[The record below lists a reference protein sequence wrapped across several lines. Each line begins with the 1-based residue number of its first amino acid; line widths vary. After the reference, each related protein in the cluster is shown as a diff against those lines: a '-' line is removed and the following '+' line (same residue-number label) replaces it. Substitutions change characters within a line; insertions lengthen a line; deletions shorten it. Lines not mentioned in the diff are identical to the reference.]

1 MSQERFTGTTQ
12 APGSDGSSEQFHSA
26 GPATGAS
33 TPAEDAGVGNSD
45 GVHTPKLYSY
55 VLTTGGMAE
64 DPVGQGTICSKDT
77 STMSDTDIDTDAKA
91 LAVERSNMRF
101 HQMLAK
107 LNSIENIHSFEV
119 TTETV
124 PAATGVPVLSS
135 TFTVTYLRQPVHPD
149 PDNLGIDPG
158 EDTVKQL
165 AAEGINFDDTVATQ
179 MRHVWKPAKT
189 VAVGTNPAVTGA
201 TVMSQIVHREN
212 VTANEFSTVAALF
225 ANMGIAETIINPT
238 HSLP

>member
-55 VLTTGGMAE
+55 VLTTGGMLNIAN
-64 DPVGQGTICSKDT
+64 QGTICSKDT
-77 STMSDTDIDTDAKA
+77 STMTATDINTDDKA

-119 TTETV
+119 TTETL
-124 PAATGVPVLSS
+124 PTDGTGCPTDTS
-135 TFTVTYLRQPVHPD
+135 TFTVTYLRQPVHYTA
-149 PDNLGIDPG
+149 IYTPG
-158 EDTVKQL
+158 ELTVKRL
-165 AAEGINFDDTVATQ
+165 AAEGANFDDTVATQ

-189 VAVGTNPAVTGA
+189 VAVGTNPAVSGA

-212 VTANEFSTVAALF
+212 VTANAFSDVAALY

>member
-55 VLTTGGMAE
+55 VLTTGGMTNTSN
-64 DPVGQGTICSKDT
+64 QGTICSKDT
-77 STMSDTDIDTDAKA
+77 STMTAGNISTDAKA

-124 PAATGVPVLSS
+124 PAATGVPVLES
-135 TFTVTYLRQPVHPD
+135 TFTVTYLRQPVHY
-149 PDNLGIDPG
+149 NAVYTPG
-158 EDTVKQL
+158 ELTVQHL
-165 AAEGINFDDTVATQ
+165 AAEGITFDGTDATQ
-179 MRHVWKPAKT
+179 MRHVWKPAN
-189 VAVGTNPAVTGA
+189 VVEDSGTGGPDGPNTQHIP
-201 TVMSQIVHREN
+201 QIVHREN
-212 VTANEFSTVAALF
+212 VTAVKFATVATLYG
-225 ANMGIAETIINPT
+225 NMTCDETIVNPT
-238 HSLP
+238 NSLP

>member
-55 VLTTGGMAE
+55 VLTTGGMLNTAN
-64 DPVGQGTICSKDT
+64 QGTICSKDT
-77 STMSDTDIDTDAKA
+77 STMTATDIDTDAKA

-119 TTETV
+119 TTETL
-124 PAATGVPVLSS
+124 PTDGTGCPTDTSK
-135 TFTVTYLRQPVHPD
+135 FTVTYLRQPVHYTA
-149 PDNLGIDPG
+149 IYTPG
-158 EDTVKQL
+158 ELTVKRL
-165 AAEGINFDDTVATQ
+165 AAEGVTFDGTDATQ
-179 MRHVWKPAKT
+179 MRHVWKPDKEVAASGSTGPDGPNTT
-189 VAVGTNPAVTGA
+189 VIP
-201 TVMSQIVHREN
+201 QIVHREN
-212 VTANEFSTVAALF
+212 VTAVKFATVDALY
-225 ANMGIAETIINPT
+225 ANMGIAESIVNPT
-238 HSLP
+238 NSLP

>member
-55 VLTTGGMAE
+55 VLTTGGMLNTAN
-64 DPVGQGTICSKDT
+64 QGTICSKDT
-77 STMSDTDIDTDAKA
+77 STMESANITSSGVA

-107 LNSIENIHSFEV
+107 LNSIENIHSFEI
-119 TTETV
+119 TTEAV
-124 PAATGVPVLSS
+124 PDSGVPTASS
-135 TFTVTYLRQPVHPD
+135 KFTITYLRQPIHPD
-149 PDNLGIDPG
+149 PDYTPG
-158 EDTVKQL
+158 VNTMRRL
-165 AAEGINFDDTVATQ
+165 AAEGVTFDYTDATQ
-179 MRHVWKPAKT
+179 LRHVWKPANEVEDSGT
-189 VAVGTNPAVTGA
+189 GGPDGTNTQHIP
-201 TVMSQIVHREN
+201 QIVHREN
-212 VTANEFSTVAALF
+212 VTANKFATVDDLY
-225 ANMGIAETIINPT
+225 ANIGCSEAIVNPT
-238 HSLP
+238 NSLP